1 MTNEVITIDKDNYL
15 AMAKVMG
22 MSGESTSEK
31 KQVST
36 LARLRINH
44 TPIMGEEEVKGKMTK
59 VEVVEGGTYKLEIPD
74 GETYFATSAKIRPY
88 MQRFMYKRF
97 IMGTGDK
104 PNRYIKT
111 IMGDNL
117 NIDLKD
123 NDGGFNCAKPS
134 GWIKDFKALPEKMQ
148 DLIRQIKRVRA
159 VFGTIELI
167 NPTDSAGNPVEKV
180 YSYGMEV
187 DSLPFIWEVENR
199 DAFKTVGAIFSQLAK
214 MKRLPVQHI
223 VTANTEE
230 RKLPNGNSFYLPV
243 TSLDVTTVL
252 ELTAEEQTRFADFVA
267 WVQNYNEY
275 IINAWSENA
284 NRDMQDED
292 MDTVEDFVDI
302 DSEEVA

>member
-74 GETYFATSAKIRPY
+74 GETYYATSAKIRPY

-123 NDGGFNCAKPS
+123 NDGGFNCGKPS
-134 GWIKDFKALPEKMQ
+134 GWIKDFKALPEKTQ
-148 DLIRQIKRVRA
+148 DLIRQIKRVRV
-159 VFGTIELI
+159 VFGTIELT
-167 NPTDSAGNPVEKV
+167 NPTDNAGNPVEV
-180 YSYGMEV
+180 ETI
-187 DSLPFIWEVENR
+187 PFIWEVENR

-252 ELTAEEQTRFADFVA
+252 ELTAEEQSKFGNFVA

-284 NRDMQDED
+284 NKHMQDED
-292 MDTVEDFVDI
+292 IDTVEDFVDI

>member
-1 MTNEVITIDKDNYL
+1 MTNEIITIDKDNYS

-74 GETYFATSAKIRPY
+74 GPTYFATSAKIRPY

-97 IMGTGDK
+97 VMGTGDK

-123 NDGGFNCAKPS
+123 NDGSFNCGKPS
-134 GWIKDFKALPEKMQ
+134 GWIK
-148 DLIRQIKRVRA
+148 DLIRQIKRVRV
-159 VFGTIELI
+159 VFGTIELV
-167 NPTDSAGNPVEKV
+167 NPTDDAGNPVE
-180 YSYGMEV
+180 V
-187 DSLPFIWEVENR
+187 DTLPFIWEVENR
-199 DAFKTVGAIFSQLAK
+199 DAFKTVGAVFSQLAK

-223 VTANTEE
+223 ITANTEE
-230 RKLPNGNSFYLPV
+230 RKLPNGSAFYLPV
-243 TSLDVTTVL
+243 TSLDATTQL
-252 ELTAEEQTRFADFVA
+252 ELTDEEQTRFADFVA

-275 IINAWSENA
+275 ILNAWSENA
-284 NRDMQDED
+284 NRDIKDED
-292 MDTVEDFVDI
+292 MSTVEDFVDI
-302 DSEEVA
+302 DAEEIA

>member
-1 MTNEVITIDKDNYL
+1 MTNEIITIDKNNYS

-74 GETYFATSAKIRPY
+74 GPTYFATSAKIRPY

-97 IMGTGDK
+97 VMGTGDK

-123 NDGGFNCAKPS
+123 NDGSFNCGKPS

-148 DLIRQIKRVRA
+148 DLIRQIKRVRV
-159 VFGTIELI
+159 VFGTIELV
-167 NPTDSAGNPVEKV
+167 NPTDDAGNPVE
-180 YSYGMEV
+180 V
-187 DSLPFIWEVENR
+187 DTLPFIWEVENR
-199 DAFKTVGAIFSQLAK
+199 DAFKTVGAVFSQLAK

-223 VTANTEE
+223 ITANTEE
-230 RKLPNGNSFYLPV
+230 RKLPNGSAFYLPV
-243 TSLDVTTVL
+243 TSLDATTQL
-252 ELTAEEQTRFADFVA
+252 ELTDEEQTRFADFVA

-275 IINAWSENA
+275 ILNAWSENV
-284 NRDMQDED
+284 NRDIKDED
-292 MDTVEDFVDI
+292 MSTVEDFVDI
-302 DSEEVA
+302 DAEEIA